1 MRFNLINGE
10 IGNVHSAALLL
21 GAAGLFSR
29 VLGVFRDRLLAGLF
43 GAGRELDIYYIAFQI
58 PDLVSLVLIL
68 GAGSAAILPIF
79 QDALAKN
86 QKEAHRLI
94 SHLVTLFLAVS
105 IGVAVIFFFL
115 TPLLIHFIAP
125 GFSPEEKNFAS
136 TLTKIMLVSP
146 ILLGLSSIFSA
157 VLQSF
162 QRFLAFALAPVL
174 YNLGII
180 AGIIFL
186 VPFLGFMGLA
196 LGVVAGAFLHLLIQ
210 FQPLVSLGFA
220 PRIILHLF
228 KDTLTQFFQGPV
240 AQVFRLSFPRFLSL
254 SVTQITLIILVALG
268 STLEAGSIAVFK
280 LANNL
285 FFVPIG
291 IFGVSYA
298 IAIFPKLSGA
308 YIKKDAKLFFLELF
322 LGLKSILFWIVPS
335 AVLFI
340 VLRAHIVRVA
350 LGTGAFSWEDTRLS
364 AAVLGIL
371 AVAMFAE
378 GIASLL
384 IKGFYALENTWRPL
398 FINIASALVS
408 IGTAWFLTKA
418 LAEHTAFRAILT
430 DIFRVSDLPNPEV
443 LGLALGFSL
452 GTVINVLVLYGVLR
466 RLAEKT
472 FEVRE
477 HFPFLT
483 IVKIVAAALAGGVV
497 AYAVRVSFSETLP
510 LITFAQ
516 VLVQGTLA
524 SFVGFAVYFLALLL
538 LRNEEMYSVMQS
550 LRRVFFGRKVLPPH
564 WDGEEIQRHMHG

>member
-1 MRFNLINGE
+1 MKFLSGE
-10 IGNVHSAALLL
+10 IANVHSAALIL

-29 VLGVFRDRLLAGLF
+29 LLGVLRDRLLAGHF
-43 GAGRELDIYYIAFQI
+43 GAGRELDIYYTAFQI
-58 PDLVSLVLIL
+58 PDLVSLVLVL

-79 QDALAKN
+79 QDALARDRR
-86 QKEAHRLI
+86 EAHRLI
-94 SHLVTLFLAVS
+94 SHLVTLFFVIAV
-105 IGVAVIFFFL
+105 GVAFIFFL
-115 TPLLIHFIAP
+115 ITPLLIRFVTP
-125 GFSPEEKNFAS
+125 GFSPDERHLAS
-136 TLTKIMLVSP
+136 VLTQIMLVSP
-146 ILLGLSSIFSA
+146 ILLGLSGIFSA

-174 YNLGII
+174 YNIGII
-180 AGIIFL
+180 AGIIFF
-186 VPFLGFMGLA
+186 VPLWGFNGLA
-196 LGVVAGAFLHLLIQ
+196 LGVIAGAFLHLLVQLRPVIA
-210 FQPLVSLGFA
+210 LGFTPRVA
-220 PRIILHLF
+220 PHLF
-228 KDTLTQFFQGPV
+228 KDTLDQFFSGPV
-240 AQVFRLSFPRFLSL
+240 FQVFKLSFPRFLSL

-268 STLEAGSIAVFK
+268 STLAAGSIAVFK

-285 FFVPIG
+285 FYVPIG

-298 IAIFPKLSGA
+298 VALFPKISNA
-308 YIKKDAKLFFLELF
+308 YIKKDAKLFFEETF

-371 AVAMFAE
+371 AIAMFAE

-408 IGTAWFLTKA
+408 VGAAWFLTKA

-452 GTVINVLVLYGVLR
+452 GTIINVLVLYGVLR

-472 FEVRE
+472 FEVCE

-483 IVKIVAAALAGGVV
+483 IVKIVVAALAGGIV

-510 LITFAQ
+510 LITFTQ
-516 VLVQGTLA
+516 VLIQGTLA
-524 SFVGFAVYFLALLL
+524 GVSGFAVYFMVLLL
-538 LRNEEMYSVMQS
+538 FRAEETYLIMQS
-550 LRRVFFGRKVLPPH
+550 LRRVFFWRKVLPSH
-564 WDGEEIQRHMHG
+564 WDGDEIHNAHGM